1 MYLAGQAASRP
12 AHGLSLVA
20 SNASGVLMNAHN
32 GRVDHLDGC
41 IMSSSHCVH
50 DPAPNASP
58 TPPNEAIVA
67 SGVGAELMRQI
78 APRCPRS
85 QDPADAIQDA
95 AVVHSGDTARLV
107 WQPRFDG
114 SPLVIGK
121 LIAHDW
127 KLQFGGLNHGLAA
140 GLNVA
145 SLKELSVAFRPKAE
159 VLGSV

>member
-1 MYLAGQAASRP
+1 
-12 AHGLSLVA
+12 
-20 SNASGVLMNAHN
+20 
-32 GRVDHLDGC
+32 
-41 IMSSSHCVH
+41 
-50 DPAPNASP
+50 
-58 TPPNEAIVA
+58 
-67 SGVGAELMRQI
+67 MRQI

-95 AVVHSGDTARLV
+95 AVVHSGDSAWLV

-140 GLNVA
+140 GLKVA

>member
-1 MYLAGQAASRP
+1 
-12 AHGLSLVA
+12 
-20 SNASGVLMNAHN
+20 MNAHN

-41 IMSSSHCVH
+41 IMSSSQCVH

-67 SGVGAELMRQI
+67 SGIGAELMRQV

-95 AVVHSGDTARLV
+95 AVVHSGDTAWLV